1 VPKKGTDEIE
11 AEDKVGKDKKR
22 GKVDSAVLHRAS
34 GIPDTLAV
42 PPYHLSCLG
51 KRYCSVN
58 T

>member
-1 VPKKGTDEIE
+1 MRE